1 MGLCNRTSQNRGT
14 FASRRQQSWVYR
26 VPATRGHRTAS
37 ARLTCAFQF
46 QNYNRQ
52 FTDNASISTSD
63 AVAVAATNG
72 SYRTPLGVQHG
83 NGASSDHN
91 SAHTASVNPRGRDA
105 LSQSDSNEDD
115 DNANTMADDSLDH
128 DDGRVGRTE
137 GGAHKRGKGE
147 DSSDE
152 ESKWI
157 HRDKLAKIESEEL
170 QAAGIILPGSR
181 GSRSRSRPRRDR
193 SQSTTRLAADGTR
206 KRKDSSIAFD
216 SKTPDTNAA
225 INGWANEA
233 DDDQPARPTTGSR
246 IPVPKKSPALP
257 RTRDNSPEELDKKI
271 DSSKARSRSN
281 SITLKSLEPSPT
293 LKSQPIKRAGTDASA
308 KKSTPSSATRKASAP
323 AKTIPPEARG
333 KPKPKQKS
341 TTNGSG
347 SGSGTRPSTRDGLRD
362 STTGP
367 KQMEGDPPWM
377 INAYKPDPRLP
388 PDQQLL
394 PTVARRLAQERW
406 EQEGKFGNIYDKD
419 FRPLTDD
426 GYLQPPMGGT
436 STGDNIVSQEIE
448 ARVDEWP
455 LKSPEPKSPSSVG
468 RSSTY
473 STMPRIQDKPPSHQ
487 SPLPSPR
494 PPQTQMA
501 PPTPQLE
508 VTRVPDVEK
517 AEDIKGKDA
526 KKKEGCGCCIV
537 M

>member
-1 MGLCNRTSQNRGT
+1 M
-14 FASRRQQSWVYR
+14 
-26 VPATRGHRTAS
+26 
-37 ARLTCAFQF
+37 FQF
-46 QNYNRQ
+46 QNYHRQ
-52 FTDNASISTSD
+52 YINDTSSLSKND
-63 AVAVAATNG
+63 AATNG
-72 SYRTPLGVQHG
+72 TYRTPFSAQSG
-83 NGASSDHN
+83 NVAGSDYN
-91 SAHTASVNPRGRDA
+91 SAYAASVNPPGRDA
-105 LSQSDSNEDD
+105 LSRSDSDEDD
-115 DNANTMADDSLDH
+115 TRDTMADDLLDN
-128 DDGRVGRTE
+128 DDERQGRKQGD
-137 GGAHKRGKGE
+137 AHKRGKGE

-181 GSRSRSRPRRDR
+181 SRSRPRRDR
-193 SQSTTRLAADGTR
+193 SQSTTRHGADGSR
-206 KRKDSSIAFD
+206 KRKDSSIALD
-216 SKTPDTNAA
+216 SKTPDTNGA

-233 DDDQPARPTTGSR
+233 DDDLPTRPTTGSR
-246 IPVPKKSPALP
+246 IPVPKKSPGLT
-257 RTRDNSPEELDKKI
+257 RTRENSPEELDKKV
-271 DSSKARSRSN
+271 DVSKARSRSN
-281 SITLKSLEPSPT
+281 STTLRSLDPPT
-293 LKSQPIKRAGTDASA
+293 NLKNQPIKRAGTDASP
-308 KKSTPSSATRKASAP
+308 KKSTPSSGARKASAP

-333 KPKPKQKS
+333 KPKPKNKS

-362 STTGP
+362 SSTGSLGS

-419 FRPLTDD
+419 FRPLTDE
-426 GYLQPPMGGT
+426 GYLQPPTGA
-436 STGDNIVSQEIE
+436 SSSGDNIVNQTIE
-448 ARVDEWP
+448 AKSDEWP
-455 LKSPEPKSPSSVG
+455 LKSPEPKSPASVG

-473 STMPRIQDKPPSHQ
+473 STMPKIQDKLPSHQ

-494 PPQTQMA
+494 PPQNAIA
-501 PPTPQLE
+501 PPPQPLE
-508 VTRVPDVEK
+508 ITRVPDVEK
-517 AEDIKGKDA
+517 VEDVKGKQP